1 MDWLKKVSTPIKSLY
16 LVATFI
22 AMSVLSACGGS
33 SGGFGTP
40 DTPTAP
46 GGNVTTVTIA
56 ISSANIDAANPA
68 TVTATVNDSSGP
80 VSGAVVT
87 FTTSLGALDPESG
100 TALTDASGVATITL
114 TAGDIEGAGQ
124 VTATASTGEFA
135 NIGFTTAGDG
145 ASSFINLALVLL
157 DPTGTP
163 TTSISGANPG
173 TLQATLTN
181 GGVASAG
188 VLVTF
193 NLTGNVGQLN
203 PTSGTALTDNS
214 GVASIVLQSGSTE
227 GAGSVV
233 ASVQGGITQSL
244 DFSVS
249 ISATDVAMTAPI
261 INPGSIGAN
270 GTATVEVT
278 ITETTNNVTS
288 PINETVIVQFT
299 SECVQQGKA
308 TIDTNVETISGVATA
323 TYKDQGCGITDTI
336 SINSTV
342 GQTLLTQTGT
352 IDVQAASAGSI
363 EFISATPTNIALK
376 GTGGSGRS
384 ETSTVLFRVTDVI
397 GNPVA
402 NREVNFSLTTSV
414 GGLSISSNTNVT
426 DTDGNVDVIVQSGTV
441 PTPVRVVA
449 TLASDD
455 TISTVSD
462 ELVISTGVADFNSL
476 SISASN
482 LSPEAWTTD
491 GVISV
496 ITARASDHF
505 NNPVPDG
512 TAVSFVT
519 EFGSIEPS
527 CTTTNGVCT
536 VNWTSGA
543 PRIPQPALRDPA
555 AITRQLGDVAV
566 SECSSGTNLNA
577 AGYPCFY
584 SNATSATTTDAA
596 FYGGLGQVYGNRVT
610 IRATI
615 LGEES
620 FTDSNANGLYDAG
633 EAFTDLSEA
642 FTDDNEDNVFDGKLQ
657 NGAPALGAADVD
669 AKCYGSGNT
678 IECYQVGGDNEEF
691 VDFNSNQEFDQAN
704 GLYNGVLCPV
714 ESETAGIC
722 SRQLLTIWKNL
733 TILQAGSS
741 ASISMIEN
749 GLDVT
754 DSANYFLTTV
764 LPATFTAYVADLHNG
779 SMPSG
784 TKISFEAGN
793 GRIVGPTECV
803 IASTSGFGIN
813 SCTVSVNPDTTSDA
827 GPLVVSVTTPGGIT
841 TVRSIT
847 ITD

>member
-1 MDWLKKVSTPIKSLY
+1 MDWLKKVSTPVKSLY
-16 LVATFI
+16 LIATFI
-22 AMSVLSACGGS
+22 AMSVLSACGS
-33 SGGFGTP
+33 SGGGFGSDDP
-40 DTPTAP
+40 EP
-46 GGNVTTVTIA
+46 GTNITVVSVA
-56 ISSANIDAANPA
+56 ISSTNIDAANPA
-68 TVTATVNDSSGP
+68 TVSATVTNNSVP
-80 VSGAVVT
+80 VSGMVVT
-87 FTTSLGALDPESG
+87 FDSSLGVIDPEDG
-100 TALTDASGVATITL
+100 TALTDSSGVATITL
-114 TAGDIEGAGQ
+114 TAGEIEGAGQ
-124 VTATASTGEFA
+124 ITATASTGEFA
-135 NIGFTTAGDG
+135 SVGFTTAGDG

-157 DPTGTP
+157 NPTGNP
-163 TTSISGANPG
+163 TNSISGASPG

-181 GGVASAG
+181 GGIASAG

-193 NLTGNVGQLN
+193 DLIGNVGQLN
-203 PTSGTALTDNS
+203 PESGTALTDTN
-214 GVASIVLQSGSTE
+214 GIASIVLQSGSTE
-227 GAGSVV
+227 GAGTVV
-233 ASVQGGITQSL
+233 ASVQGGISQSL
-244 DFSVS
+244 DFAVS
-249 ISATDVAMTAPI
+249 ISATDVAMTTPI

-270 GTATVEVT
+270 GTATIEVT
-278 ITETTNNVTS
+278 ITETTNGVTS
-288 PINETVIVQFT
+288 PLNETVIVQFT

-308 TIDTNVETISGVATA
+308 TIDTNVETISGIATA

-336 SINSTV
+336 SISSTV
-342 GQTLLTQTGT
+342 GQSLLTQTGT
-352 IDVQAASAGSI
+352 IEVQAASAGSI

-426 DTDGNVDVIVQSGTV
+426 DTNGNVDVIVQSGTV

-449 TLASDD
+449 SLASDD

-462 ELVISTGVADFNSL
+462 ELVISTGVADYNSL
-476 SISASN
+476 SLSASN
-482 LSPEAWTTD
+482 LNPEAWSTD
-491 GVISV
+491 GVTTT

-519 EFGSIEPS
+519 EFGSIQPS
-527 CTTTNGVCT
+527 CTTTNGFCSVI
-536 VNWTSGA
+536 WTSSA
-543 PRIPQPALRDPA
+543 PRVPQPAFRDPA
-555 AITRQLGDVAV
+555 AITRQLGDVDV

-584 SNATSATTTDAA
+584 SNATNATTTDAA
-596 FYGGLGQVYGNRVT
+596 FFGGLGQVYGNRVT
-610 IRATI
+610 IRAAI

-620 FTDSNANGLYDAG
+620 FTDSNANGQYDAG

-678 IECYQVGGDNEEF
+678 TECYQVGGDNEEF
-691 VDFNSNQEFDQAN
+691 VDFNSNQTFDQEN

-733 TILQAGSS
+733 TILQAGSN
-741 ASISMIEN
+741 ASISMIER

-754 DSANYFLTTV
+754 NTANYFLTTA
-764 LPATFTAYVADLHNG
+764 LPATVTAYVADLHNG

-784 TKISFEAGN
+784 TTISFEAGN
-793 GRIVGPTECV
+793 GKIVGPSECI
-803 IASTSGFGIN
+803 IASTSSFGIN